1 MSRTKKSRKPGRAK
15 TISEPRNKVI
25 EEKEPRARKTSG
37 NKAGTRQQVA
47 FTKTTQTE
55 NVKDKD
61 PRIGSKK
68 PIDLGAPTTPVK
80 QAKPKAKVVQQP
92 IAPIKDVEVDTT
104 EIELLEK
111 ELFAIEDN
119 EELQILAARA
129 EAGEELTENEAQ
141 TLSDSF
147 DRYEELLE
155 ALGIETED
163 DDEEYEDE
171 VSEDSEDKLWDK
183 LDDTDFSEFKE

>member
-1 MSRTKKSRKPGRAK
+1 MSRTKKSRKPGRMR
-15 TISEPRNKVI
+15 TISEPKKTVI

-47 FTKTTQTE
+47 FVKE
-55 NVKDKD
+55 SPVDNVKDKD

-68 PIDLGAPTTPVK
+68 PIDLGVAATPVK
-80 QAKPKAKVVQQP
+80 QAKPKAKVLQQP
-92 IAPIKDVEVDTT
+92 IAAIKDVEVDNT

-129 EAGEELTENEAQ
+129 EAGEELTETEAQ
-141 TLSDSF
+141 QLSDSF
-147 DRYEELLE
+147 DRYEELLA

-163 DDEEYEDE
+163 DDEEYDD
-171 VSEDSEDKLWDK
+171 EDSDDQLWDK
-183 LDDTDFSEFKE
+183 LDESDFSEFKE

>member
-1 MSRTKKSRKPGRAK
+1 MSRTKKSRKPGRARS
-15 TISEPRNKVI
+15 ISEPNKNII
-25 EEKEPRARKTSG
+25 EEKEPRTRKTSG

-47 FTKTTQTE
+47 FVKTSQPDD
-55 NVKDKD
+55 VKDKD

-68 PIDLGAPTTPVK
+68 PIDLGVASTPVK
-80 QAKPKAKVVQQP
+80 QTKPKTKAVQQP
-92 IAPIKDVEVDTT
+92 IAAIKDVEVDNT
-104 EIELLEK
+104 EIEALEK

-129 EAGEELTENEAQ
+129 EAGEELTEQEAQ
-141 TLSDSF
+141 TLSASF
-147 DRYEELLE
+147 DRYEELLA

-171 VSEDSEDKLWDK
+171 DSEDKLWDK
-183 LDDTDFSEFKE
+183 LDETDFSEFKE